1 MNSKSIHT
9 LLCLAA
15 AASMLTAC
23 NTADDT
29 TAQQTPQATTVS
41 FSGNASVE
49 GAAEATT
56 RGGFQDAT
64 VDKSLGAYTWET
76 GDVIKAAV
84 YDQMN
89 DEFIPSG
96 SDYFWTATATPNQDP
111 TSASVYWT
119 KELTGFNA
127 SASTNLQILFS
138 IPDKTTAIP
147 TYDQNNHLTVTY
159 NCPTEY
165 TDASANSMAHL
176 KKYSF
181 IYAQQDNFTGVKSTA
196 DLQFT
201 YVPALLRF
209 AIANGNSSTVKIKSI
224 KMECSSPFYPTKMSY
239 GINNYTRTYT
249 WTGLDNTQSSI
260 SVTLGTATEVASGTS
275 IRLYAAMLP
284 RMGFGSDYT
293 FTFTITTEDGNTYT
307 SNKISGAQLAA
318 DWKTT
323 NVGTG
328 TDTATD
334 LFREGKSYTF
344 KLWLDNVKGLSFVSS
359 SAIKGWGD
367 DTDL

>member
-1 MNSKSIHT
+1 MKRKSVHT

-23 NTADDT
+23 STADDT

-49 GAAEATT
+49 GATEATT
-56 RGGFQDAT
+56 RGGFQDAA
-64 VDKSLGAYTWET
+64 VSSALGAYTWET
-76 GDVIKAAV
+76 GDIIKAAV
-84 YDQMN
+84 YDKTN
-89 DEFIPSG
+89 NSFIPSG
-96 SDYFWTATATPNQDP
+96 SDYFWAATATPNQDP

-119 KELTGFNA
+119 KDLTGFDA
-127 SASTNLQILFS
+127 SSSNSYSQILFS
-138 IPDKTTAIP
+138 IPDETTAIP
-147 TYDQNNHLTVTY
+147 TYDQTNLLTVTY
-159 NCPTEY
+159 NCPADY
-165 TDASANSMAHL
+165 TDAIANSLDHL

-181 IYAQQDNFTGVKSTA
+181 IYAQQDNFTGVKPTA
-196 DLQFT
+196 DLQFN

-239 GINNYTRTYT
+239 GIDNYTYT

-284 RMGFGSDYT
+284 RIGFYSDVT

-344 KLWLDNVKGLSFVSS
+344 KLWLDNKKGLSFVSS
-359 SAIKGWGD
+359 SAMPGWGT